1 MKIPKELSD
10 DIWDF
15 CRLNNIT
22 NIDDFTL
29 KLLKQGYTAEKY
41 GATPQ
46 TIEKIVEVEKIVEKT
61 VEVVVEKPIE
71 VVVEKVVEK
80 NVYISDDTKI
90 TELTSKLS
98 SIEDD
103 KRNLENQIDGYVSEI
118 EKLKND
124 ISELNKKIEAEKGKN
139 KRDLYGEY

>member
-1 MKIPKELSD
+1 MNIPKELSD
-10 DIWDF
+10 DIWEF
-15 CRLNNIT
+15 CRLNDIT
-22 NIDDFTL
+22 NIDEFKL
-29 KLLKQGYTAEKY
+29 KLLKQGYTMEKY

-46 TIEKIVEVEKIVEKT
+46 TIEKIVEVEKIIEKTIEVPIEKVVEVQVEK
-61 VEVVVEKPIE
+61 I
-71 VVVEKVVEK
+71 VEK

-90 TELTSKLS
+90 TELTSKLT

-139 KRDLYGEY
+139 KRDIYGE

>member
-1 MKIPKELSD
+1 MNIPKELSD
-10 DIWDF
+10 DIWEF
-15 CRLNNIT
+15 CRLNDIT
-22 NIDDFTL
+22 NIDEFKL
-29 KLLKQGYTAEKY
+29 KLLKQGYTMEKY

-46 TIEKIVEVEKIVEKT
+46 TIEKIVEVEKIIEKIIEVPIEKVVEVQVEK
-61 VEVVVEKPIE
+61 I
-71 VVVEKVVEK
+71 VEK

-90 TELTSKLS
+90 TELTSKLT

-103 KRNLENQIDGYVSEI
+103 KRNLESQIDGYVSEI

-139 KRDLYGEY
+139 KRDIYGE

>member
-1 MKIPKELSD
+1 MNIPKELSD
-10 DIWDF
+10 DIWEF
-15 CRLNNIT
+15 CRLNDIT
-22 NIDDFTL
+22 NIDEFKL
-29 KLLKQGYTAEKY
+29 KLLKQGYTMEKY

-46 TIEKIVEVEKIVEKT
+46 TIEKIVEVEKIIEKTIEVPIEKVVEVQVEK
-61 VEVVVEKPIE
+61 I
-71 VVVEKVVEK
+71 VEK

-90 TELTSKLS
+90 TELTSKLT

-103 KRNLENQIDGYVSEI
+103 KRNLESQIDGYVSEI

-139 KRDLYGEY
+139 KRDIYGE